1 MSIKRDPTEYQ
12 SVVEKLY
19 KMGLRQTEIALILDI
34 SQPTVSKLL
43 NGYYKDDED

>member
-1 MSIKRDPTEYQ
+1 MSNVRRDPREYQ

-19 KMGLRQTEIALILDI
+19 GIGLRQTEIALILEI

-43 NGYYKDDED
+43 NGYYKEEK